1 MIDLE
6 NSRHGLYAD
15 SKIETNCDFIQSTF
29 RLWGRWLLV
38 MSTFYL
44 LGRCHQFGFGYTKLN
59 RTALQLRSIADI
71 NLRYIIIKFGYD
83 VRFHWLI
90 ERAESEYKTR
100 SWAKAVTPSANF
112 YYVRPFSGL
121 LYRFFSSIK
130 KWNFRASEPASSI
143 RWTKE
148 RFVILKLYNI
158 INFCI
163 MIHDKLEI
171 IFKLAVSTYL
181 LCLRMKWFL

>member
-44 LGRCHQFGFGYTKLN
+44 LGRCYQFGFGYTKLN

-71 NLRYIIIKFGYD
+71 NLLYIIIKFGYD

-158 INFCI
+158 INF
-163 MIHDKLEI
+163 
-171 IFKLAVSTYL
+171 V
-181 LCLRMKWFL
+181 

>member
-44 LGRCHQFGFGYTKLN
+44 LGRCYQFGFGYTKLN
-59 RTALQLRSIADI
+59 RTALQLQSIADI
-71 NLRYIIIKFGYD
+71 NLRYIIIKFGCD

-121 LYRFFSSIK
+121 LYRFFSKLKVKFQSK
-130 KWNFRASEPASSI
+130 RAG
-143 RWTKE
+143 K
-148 RFVILKLYNI
+148 
-158 INFCI
+158 
-163 MIHDKLEI
+163 
-171 IFKLAVSTYL
+171 
-181 LCLRMKWFL
+181 